1 MDEKLQAAMDNFLQ
15 QRMTDC
21 AMRDNESLQ
30 NAYQHFEDCLSNL
43 KKSLSPEQ
51 AAALVALENAFSL
64 VDGETQN
71 CYYRAGFSD
80 AVVFLFGWREGTW
93 N

>member
-21 AMRDNESLQ
+21 AMRDNEGLQ
-30 NAYQHFEDCLSNL
+30 SAYQHFESCLGVL
-43 KKSLSPEQ
+43 KESLSPEQ

-80 AVVFLFGWREGTW
+80 AVVFLLGGRDGTW

>member
-30 NAYQHFEDCLSNL
+30 NAYQHFEHCLDDL
-43 KKSLSPEQ
+43 KAALSPEQ

-80 AVVFLFGWREGTW
+80 AVVFLLGWRDGTW

>member
-15 QRMTDC
+15 QRMTDY
-21 AMRDNESLQ
+21 AMRDNDSLQ
-30 NAYQHFEDCLSNL
+30 SAYQRFEHCLNAL
-43 KKSLSPEQ
+43 KDTLSPEQ
-51 AAALVALENAFSL
+51 VAALVELENAFSL

-71 CYYRAGFSD
+71 CYYRAGFAD
-80 AVVFLFGWREGTW
+80 AVVFLLGWRDGAW